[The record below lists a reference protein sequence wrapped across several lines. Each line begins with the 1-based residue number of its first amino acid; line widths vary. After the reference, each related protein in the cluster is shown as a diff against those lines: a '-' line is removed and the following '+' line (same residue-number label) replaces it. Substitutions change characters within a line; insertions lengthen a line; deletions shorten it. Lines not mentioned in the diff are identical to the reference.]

1 MNLKIIKRSAIIWN
15 VSLHIIMS
23 IAFVFLQKA
32 ILEENSIFNIEFV
45 ISIIVPVSPLIITGI
60 ISVYYILKLKN
71 ISRYVYFLFVV
82 SIASYITYSLI
93 TEFSKLVLIVL
104 FIYILISY
112 YLFFILS
119 SELDQSYNN
128 PGFSSR
134 DLFDPMLFKIN
145 INLLNT
151 KNNHSVTGLL
161 TNWNEDGCFVKLD
174 SELKK
179 GSHLE
184 LEVIYKE
191 NIFKEKVVIVT
202 MLKNKKG
209 VGLKFK
215 DKSSG
220 NSSWSD
226 LYKIISDMGMSV
238 EYVQ

>member
-1 MNLKIIKRSAIIWN
+1 
-15 VSLHIIMS
+15 MS

-32 ILEENSIFNIEFV
+32 ILEESSIFNIDFF
-45 ISIIVPVSPLIITGI
+45 ISTLVPVSPLIITSL
-60 ISVYYILKLKN
+60 ISIYYILKVKK
-71 ISRYVYFLFVV
+71 ISRYVYFFFVA
-82 SIASYITYSLI
+82 SITFYSSYNLI
-93 TEFSKLVLIVL
+93 IEFSKLVLVVL

-112 YLFFILS
+112 YLFFILN

-151 KNNHSVTGLL
+151 KNGQSVTGLL

-179 GSHLE
+179 VSNLE
-184 LEVIYKE
+184 LEVVYKE
-191 NIFKEKVVIVT
+191 NIFKQKVVVVT

-209 VGLKFK
+209 FGLKFK
-215 DKSSG
+215 DKKSSD
-220 NSSWSD
+220 SSWSD
-226 LYKIISDMGMSV
+226 IYKIISDMGMSV